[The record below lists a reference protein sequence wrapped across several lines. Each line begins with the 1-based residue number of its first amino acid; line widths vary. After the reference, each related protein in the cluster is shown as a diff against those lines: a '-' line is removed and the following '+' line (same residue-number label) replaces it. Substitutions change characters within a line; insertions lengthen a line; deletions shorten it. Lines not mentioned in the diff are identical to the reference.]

1 MKTVS
6 LVLGSGGARGMAH
19 IGVIKWLEENGYEI
33 RSIVGCSSG
42 AVVGGIYAAG
52 KFDEFETWMRTIK
65 RLDVINLLDIAW
77 SRSGFVKGDKIIG
90 ALTEIVGNHTIEE
103 LPIKFTAVAV
113 DMKSEKEVWI
123 NSGDLFS
130 AIRASISIPLFFTP
144 YLYNDA
150 LLIDGGVLNPVPIVP
165 TFGDTTDV
173 TIAVN
178 LDAQEAK
185 AEQVPEIPS
194 KPPAIGGGNGSKIQ
208 EAIAALSRR
217 LYKSSPKD
225 HVHQPVGDIFG
236 VALQAFE
243 TMQGT
248 IARQKLAAYPP
259 DHLIEIP
266 RNACKMMEFDRAEE
280 MIELGYQ
287 KAAEYFSSGKMDAE
301 SIN

>member
-6 LVLGSGGARGMAH
+6 LVLGSGGARGVAH
-19 IGVIKWLEENGYEI
+19 IGVIRWLEDNGYQI
-33 RSIVGCSSG
+33 QSIAGCSAG
-42 AVVGGIYAAG
+42 AVVGGVYAAG
-52 KFDEFETWMRTIK
+52 KFDEFEAWIKSIK

-90 ALTEIVGNHTIEE
+90 ALTEIVGNHNIED
-103 LPIKFTAVAV
+103 LSIKFTAVAV
-113 DMKSEKEVWI
+113 DMTSEKEVWI

-144 YLYNDA
+144 YPYNGG

-165 TFGDTTDV
+165 TFGDNTDI

-178 LDAQEAK
+178 LDAQEAS
-185 AEQVPEIPS
+185 AAAPVEQLPEQ
-194 KPPAIGGGNGSKIQ
+194 KQTNNGTTSRIQ
-208 EAIAALSRR
+208 DAIAALSKR
-217 LYKSSPKD
+217 LYRNSSREAD
-225 HVHQPVGDIFG
+225 QPSQPTADVFG
-236 VALQAFE
+236 LALQAFE

-266 RNACKMMEFDRAEE
+266 RNACRMLEFDRAEE
-280 MIELGYQ
+280 MIELGYKRAQ
-287 KAAEYFSSGKMDAE
+287 EFMNKENIA
-301 SIN
+301 

>member
-6 LVLGSGGARGMAH
+6 LVLGSGGARGVAH
-19 IGVIKWLEENGYEI
+19 IGVIKWLEDNGYRI
-33 RSIVGCSSG
+33 QSISGCSAG

-52 KFDEFETWMRTIK
+52 KFEGFETWIRSIK

-90 ALTEIVGNHTIEE
+90 ALTEIVGTHNIED

-113 DMKSEKEVWI
+113 DMSSEKEVWI

-144 YLYNDA
+144 FPYKGG
-150 LLIDGGVLNPVPIVP
+150 LLIDGGVLNPVPIIP
-165 TFGDTTDV
+165 TFGDDTDV
-173 TIAVN
+173 TVAVN
-178 LDAQEAK
+178 LDAEDMPI
-185 AEQVPEIPS
+185 EVPPVPEEP
-194 KPPAIGGGNGSKIQ
+194 KPQNGTGSRIQ
-208 EAIAALSRR
+208 DAIAALSKR
-217 LYKSSPKD
+217 LYRNNAKD
-225 HVHQPVGDIFG
+225 ADQHPTGDVFG

-266 RNACKMMEFDRAEE
+266 RNACRMLEFDRAEE
-280 MIELGYQ
+280 LIDLGYQ
-287 KAAEYFSSGKMDAE
+287 CAEDFMKKE
-301 SIN
+301 NIT

>member
-1 MKTVS
+1 
-6 LVLGSGGARGMAH
+6 MAH

-33 RSIVGCSSG
+33 QSICGCSSG

-52 KFDEFETWMRTIK
+52 EFEAFEAWIRSIK

-77 SRSGFVKGDKIIG
+77 SRSGFVKGDKIIR
-90 ALTEIVGNHTIEE
+90 ALTELVGTHKIED

-113 DMKSEKEVWI
+113 DMENEKEVWL
-123 NSGDLFS
+123 NRGDLFS

-144 YLYNDA
+144 YNYNGA
-150 LLIDGGVLNPVPIVP
+150 MLIDGGVLNPVPIVP
-165 TFGDTTDV
+165 TFGDDTDL

-178 LDAQEAK
+178 LDAEEPAK
-185 AEQVPEIPS
+185 EHVPETPS
-194 KPPAIGGGNGSKIQ
+194 KKEKPENGSKIQ
-208 EAIAALSRR
+208 EALAALSKR
-217 LYKSSPKD
+217 LYRSGTKD
-225 HVHQPVGDIFG
+225 KGQPTGDIFG

-266 RNACKMMEFDRAEE
+266 RNACKMLEFDRAEE
-280 MIELGYQ
+280 LIELGYK
-287 KAAEYFSSGKMDAE
+287 KAEEYLGGKK
-301 SIN
+301 